1 MLSENIRWV
10 GQITLEGERLTADG
24 IVLKRDAVIGA
35 RLDKPGVRASF
46 VLVSLLCVASLVLSV
61 TLFLQSLQF
70 FDPDYTRF
78 ALSLVP
84 LIALGWASFQLRP
97 RNHLTVMIS
106 DGSALLMTS
115 GDGNFL
121 SMCLEAFERL
131 WADKSRMRASLYLH
145 AAHRSVDFGPSGT
158 GMLGATDGSSV
169 NDPLPPMPELPMFD
183 DADEEPDA
191 DRSGEDSANEER
203 VDQEPVNQE
212 PADTNMPNL
221 ELSDENMTRVDA
233 PALAPNAVEEVLD
246 VALEPAM
253 PSALPPVETEADPV
267 PELTSPPPLPMPTPP
282 VVEVPVEESAE
293 PELSIA
299 DLLGAPDEPEE
310 EIRAEPVFAEQ
321 PVETQSADDSDRLD
335 EVTAGEDMFALAIEP
350 EPEPDPEPA
359 EEEPVPAEP
368 KEPLGPAIEAEAF
381 DGIRPKVATLSRL
394 LRNRPD
400 FAELID
406 AVDVLDKHIEIG
418 CQTRGEAEG
427 LAAAIA
433 TMRGPL
439 AVYPAALQVVEAVAQ
454 AGELDRFAAG
464 ETSEA

>member
-10 GQITLEGERLTADG
+10 GQITLEGERLTADD
-24 IVLKRDAVIGA
+24 IVLNRDAVIGA

-46 VLVSLLCVASLVLSV
+46 VLVALLWVSALVLSV

-78 ALSLVP
+78 VLSLVP
-84 LIALGWASFQLRP
+84 LIALSWASFQLRP

-121 SMCLEAFERL
+121 DMCLEAFERL

-145 AAHRSVDFGPSGT
+145 ASHRSVDFGPSGT
-158 GMLGATDGSSV
+158 GMLGPTAGSSV

-183 DADEEPDA
+183 DGDEELAA
-191 DRSGEDSANEER
+191 DGEDQDPADQDPA
-203 VDQEPVNQE
+203 DQEPVDNDMPSLELADEDMTRQDRTGADE
-212 PADTNMPNL
+212 PVQMPN
-221 ELSDENMTRVDA
+221 A
-233 PALAPNAVEEVLD
+233 QEEVVEVTLEQ
-246 VALEPAM
+246 ALPF
-253 PSALPPVETEADPV
+253 PVPPVEAEADPV
-267 PELTSPPPLPMPTPP
+267 PELTSPPPLPMPSQP
-282 VVEVPVEESAE
+282 VVEVPVEAATEA
-293 PELSIA
+293 ELSIA
-299 DLLGAPDEPEE
+299 DLLGAPDEPEDDQ
-310 EIRAEPVFAEQ
+310 RAEPVFADE

-350 EPEPDPEPA
+350 EPEPA
-359 EEEPVPAEP
+359 EEEPAPSEP
-368 KEPLGPAIEAEAF
+368 EEPVGPAIGAEAF
-381 DGIRPKVATLSRL
+381 DGIRPKVSTLSRL
-394 LRNRPD
+394 LRDRLD

-406 AVDVLDKHIEIG
+406 AVDVLDNHIETG
-418 CQTRGEAEG
+418 CQTRGDAEI

-454 AGELDRFAAG
+454 AGELDRFAAV
-464 ETSEA
+464 EISDA